1 MTSAVVFPGPD
12 VTNNLTAGRPEF
24 AARSTDCEVI
34 REDDMLIPITR
45 RDKTFNATQPVE
57 DSRVSMPL
65 SDNPAACYEARKAA
79 SRILCG
85 SI

>member
-1 MTSAVVFPGPD
+1 
-12 VTNNLTAGRPEF
+12 
-24 AARSTDCEVI
+24 
-34 REDDMLIPITR
+34 MLIPITR
-45 RDKTFNATQPVE
+45 PDKTFNATQPVE